1 MFKDTLGLFYKYIF
15 KYKKSYLISF
25 ILLVLARIAFSYS
38 NFFFKYF
45 IDALPGFN
53 VQTII
58 SLLSGLIAIRLISSL
73 LDIISDFIGDIYT
86 IGSARDIRTA
96 IFGHLH
102 DLDYSFHASRR
113 SGSLISIM
121 KRGDGAVFSI
131 NGELN
136 RNLPRIIVDFIFI
149 MITFTVIDK
158 KLMLIVLIM
167 VILNLLIAQFLVRR
181 NITRRKI
188 LNDEEDVLSGI
199 IVDNMINYETVK
211 YFAAEEKE
219 KNRIKAQYKKWTSAM
234 WGYANTFRLIDIT
247 TSILS
252 VAGIGLVIYVSI
264 LETAAGQLTIGDF
277 VLIVTFIGTFF
288 PKLNDIIYR
297 FREIAKHQTDLELY
311 LQLLLIPVEIKEA
324 PDALEL
330 KHIKGEIEFSN
341 VNFKYKKRTN
351 TINGFNLKIAPGES
365 VAFVGESGA
374 GKTTL
379 TRLMLR
385 FYNLDNGEILIDGHD
400 ISKITKHSLRRSIG
414 VVQQE
419 PILFNDT
426 IAYNISYGKDGATP
440 AEIEAA
446 AKIANLDEFIGNLP
460 KKYDTL
466 VGERGIK
473 LSGGQKQRLAIA
485 RMFLENPPVIIF
497 DEATSQLDSVS
508 EKLIQDAFWKV
519 AHNHTTIIIAHR
531 LSTVMRSDRIVVM
544 QDGKIAETGTH
555 EQLLNKQGG
564 IYTYLWKLQSLARKE
579 EPLI

>member
-1 MFKDTLGLFYKYIF
+1 MFKDTLGLFYKFNF
-15 KYKKSYLISF
+15 KYKKAFISGF
-25 ILLVLARIAFSYS
+25 ILLALSRIAFSYT

-45 IDALPGFN
+45 IDALQDFN
-53 VQTII
+53 IQTIVA
-58 SLLSGLIAIRLISSL
+58 LLLGLIAIRIVASV
-73 LDIISDFIGDIYT
+73 LDIASDYVNDIYT
-86 IGSARDIRTA
+86 IGAARDIRTA

-136 RNLPRIIVDFIFI
+136 RNLPRIFIDFIFI
-149 MITFTVIDK
+149 LITFAAIDK
-158 KLMLIVLIM
+158 KLMLIVLVM
-167 VILNLLIAQFLVRR
+167 VVLNVLVAQFLVRK
-181 NITRRKI
+181 NILKREV
-188 LNDEEDVLSGI
+188 LNDEEDFLSGI

-219 KNRIKAQYKKWTSAM
+219 KNRIKAQYKKWTAAM
-234 WGYANTFRLIDIT
+234 WAYANTFRMIDIT
-247 TSILS
+247 SSFLA
-252 VAGIGLVIYVSI
+252 VVGMGLVIYVSI
-264 LETAAGQLTIGDF
+264 LETASGRFSIGEF
-277 VLIVTFIGTFF
+277 VLVVTFVGTFF
-288 PKLNDIIYR
+288 PKLNDLIYR

-311 LQLLLIPVEIKEA
+311 LQLLLIPVEIKEIPGA
-324 PDALEL
+324 KEL
-330 KHIKGEIEFSN
+330 QSVKGEIEFKE

-351 TINGFNLKIAPGES
+351 TITDFNLKINPGES
-365 VAFVGESGA
+365 IAFVGESGA

-385 FYNLDNGEILIDGHD
+385 FYDLDSGEILIDGHD
-400 ISKITKHSLRRSIG
+400 ISKVTKHSLRRSIG

-426 IAYNISYGKDGATP
+426 IGYNISYGKDGATQE
-440 AEIEAA
+440 EIEAA
-446 AKIANLDEFIGNLP
+446 AKIANLDEFIGKLP
-460 KKYDTL
+460 KKYETL

-544 QDGKIAETGTH
+544 KDGRIAETGTH
-555 EQLLNKQGG
+555 QQLLDKEGG
-564 IYTYLWKLQSLARKE
+564 IYTYLWKLQTMARKE